1 MSSPSTSA
9 SPSASLRRVDLHTG
23 EDLSRDD
30 LIALQRD
37 IASRVVLE
45 DGYSLGVVAGMD
57 MTSIEGE
64 DGSATIVSGVV
75 VLDPSHRVLERA
87 HAVLETNR
95 PYVPGLLFFREG
107 TAAVLSVMR
116 LKARPTLLFVNR
128 CGINHPRMAGLAS
141 HLGVLLEMPTI
152 GVTKSV
158 LCGSFSPPDRV
169 GDASPLLYRG
179 RKVGHVFLSKK
190 DCRPIVVAPGHLVSM
205 RSALD
210 LVRHHLA
217 GHRLPEPCQV
227 AHRYVKEVKR
237 QTIHRRLDSPPSPG
251 ASSSGSCPGR
261 SHRCR

>member
-1 MSSPSTSA
+1 
-9 SPSASLRRVDLHTG
+9 
-23 EDLSRDD
+23 
-30 LIALQRD
+30 
-37 IASRVVLE
+37 
-45 DGYSLGVVAGMD
+45 MD

-87 HAVLETNR
+87 HVVFETNR

-107 TAAVLSVMR
+107 AVALQSVMR
-116 LKARPTLLFVNR
+116 LKARPTFLFVNR

-141 HLGVLLEMPTI
+141 HLGVLLEMSTI

-158 LCGSFSPPDRV
+158 LCGSFSPPNRV

-179 RKVGHVFLSKK
+179 RKVGHVFFSKK

-205 RSALD
+205 RSTLD

-227 AHRYVKEVKR
+227 AHRYVKEIKR
-237 QTIHRRLDSPPSPG
+237 RTMGHLPGHDSPPSPG
-251 ASSSGSCPGR
+251 ASSSGSCLGR